1 MPATDPMQNELEDLE
16 QKLSSA
22 RDAAAAPGAT
32 EKDKADLKLIEQAYL
47 AAEQKAR
54 RAPGGGSDHQP
65 TDPKKKLDKK
75 LDDALKGT
83 FPGSDPIS
91 FVEAAPVKEEDH
103 SLPDIKVAEQQAP
116 GKTKA
121 ARKSK

>member
-1 MPATDPMQNELEDLE
+1 MPVPDPMQHELEDLE

-22 RDAAAAPGAT
+22 REAATAPGAT

-54 RAPGGGSDHQP
+54 RAPDSGSDHQP

-103 SLPDIKVAEQQAP
+103 SLPDIKLAEQQAP